1 MLVLTRK
8 VDEEI
13 VIADNIRIC
22 VVGIKNG
29 KVQLGIT
36 APREI
41 SIHRHEIHERI
52 QYEQTIGSPG
62 GSTISTGSI
71 ATGAIAR

>member
-1 MLVLTRK
+1 MLVLSRK

-22 VVGIKNG
+22 VVGIQNG

-36 APREI
+36 APREV

-52 QYEQTIGSPG
+52 QYEQTNG
-62 GSTISTGSI
+62 GIPDGEKRQS
-71 ATGAIAR
+71 